1 MLKQL
6 LRMDRPES
14 AGTLIILGSW
24 VVGVLIAAVW
34 VLEHSL
40 DAGEI
45 MALATPPVQ

>member
-1 MLKQL
+1 MKRQTWAFL
-6 LRMDRPES
+6 LS
-14 AGTLIILGSW
+14 CLFLCLA
-24 VVGVLIAAVW
+24 LIAAVW